1 MTPKYQ
7 GKPFTYFETLQ
18 DAEEYE
24 GSEFCIAE
32 MPDNS
37 WFSYQDKNYRIKS
50 FDSENQMMICQDE
63 DGIIIEIDSSK
74 NALYL
79 GSFTSKL

>member
-1 MTPKYQ
+1 MRNYQ

-18 DAEEYE
+18 EAEEHE
-24 GSEFCIAE
+24 GTEFCIAE

-37 WFSYQDKNYRIKS
+37 WFSYQNNTYKIKT
-50 FDSENQMMICQDE
+50 FDSTNQMMICQDE
-63 DGIIIEIDSSK
+63 NGIIIELDSSE

-79 GSFTSKL
+79 GRINSQL

>member
-1 MTPKYQ
+1 MSNYQ

-18 DAEEYE
+18 EAEEHE
-24 GSEFCIAE
+24 GTEFCIAE

-37 WFSYQDKNYRIKS
+37 WFSYQNNTYKIKT
-50 FDSENQMMICQDE
+50 FDSTNQMMICQDE
-63 DGIIIEIDSSK
+63 NGIIIELDSSE

-79 GSFTSKL
+79 GRFNSQL